1 MKFQE
6 YLAKTKEIATEEKSI
21 LDELS
26 KKDELTK
33 IEIRAAKSS
42 LQTMIENSIG
52 KAKKILKYFNC
63 PVVPARSKN
72 AVTFMYDMD
81 LIDDE
86 LYQALIKAIGF
97 RNAMIHDYMQ
107 FNEDILKEIV
117 KDKFNDIIY
126 NFLIEKPNYTE
137 VQLSRVKNFTI

>member
-1 MKFQE
+1 MKLQE

-52 KAKKILKYFNC
+52 KQRRY
-63 PVVPARSKN
+63 
-72 AVTFMYDMD
+72 
-81 LIDDE
+81 
-86 LYQALIKAIGF
+86 
-97 RNAMIHDYMQ
+97 
-107 FNEDILKEIV
+107 
-117 KDKFNDIIY
+117 
-126 NFLIEKPNYTE
+126 
-137 VQLSRVKNFTI
+137 